1 MSNEETKKE
10 DLMEIEKKEE
20 TPEEKLER
28 EKKEAFDTMISDVKQ
43 NISLI
48 KRGVQNNDDRLIG
61 RALRQNLTLR
71 RKLDKVT
78 LCTVISQNLPENCER
93 KKLLLDYFKD
103 IKVDSFDTKKLKK
116 LPEVEVFL
124 QILLTVHLIDTKR
137 YEEAVI
143 CSTDMIE
150 YIKKNN
156 RNTLFLLGSKA
167 YFYYS
172 RSYELTNQLS
182 VIRSEL
188 LKGFKTSCLKQ
199 DKHGQAVLMN
209 LLLRNYIEE
218 NLYDQANQLISKS
231 PSIDFHSNSQLA
243 RYFYYKGRIKSIQLD
258 YSLAY
263 DCLMQAIMKS
273 PTGTAKGFRTSCYKL
288 MIIVKLLMGEIPERS
303 VFTQKG
309 LKKSLEPYYDL
320 TKQVRV
326 GDLLKFR
333 KVVEK
338 YSETFKSDQ
347 TYSLVQRI
355 RQNVIR
361 TGLKKI
367 SISYSKIS
375 LKDICEKLNLETPE
389 DVEHIVAK
397 AIRDGIIDASINHQQ
412 SYIKSNESIDIYS
425 TSEPSLVFEN
435 RIEFCLKVH
444 NDSVKSLRFPSLKK
458 QLQQQ
463 QQQLENSESEN
474 VFDDILD
481 DLDDDEEDG
490 MDEFGGL

>member
-1 MSNEETKKE
+1 
-10 DLMEIEKKEE
+10 
-20 TPEEKLER
+20 
-28 EKKEAFDTMISDVKQ
+28 
-43 NISLI
+43 
-48 KRGVQNNDDRLIG
+48 
-61 RALRQNLTLR
+61 
-71 RKLDKVT
+71 
-78 LCTVISQNLPENCER
+78 
-93 KKLLLDYFKD
+93 
-103 IKVDSFDTKKLKK
+103 
-116 LPEVEVFL
+116 
-124 QILLTVHLIDTKR
+124 
-137 YEEAVI
+137 
-143 CSTDMIE
+143 MIE
-150 YIKKNN
+150 YIKKQN

-167 YFYYS
+167 YFYFS

-182 VIRSEL
+182 MIRSEL
-188 LKGFKTSCLKQ
+188 LKAFKTCCLKQ

-209 LLLRNYIEE
+209 LLLRNYIQE
-218 NLYDQANQLISKS
+218 NLYDQANQLITKS
-231 PSIDFHSNSQLA
+231 QTIDFHSNSQLA

-273 PTGTAKGFRTSCYKL
+273 PTGTAKGFRIACTKL
-288 MIIVKLLMGEIPERS
+288 MIIVKLLMGEIPEKS

-309 LKKSLEPYYDL
+309 LKKSLEPYYAL

-333 KVVEK
+333 KVVEE
-338 YSETFKSDQ
+338 YSNVFKQDE

-397 AIRDGIIDASINHQQ
+397 AIRDGIIDASINHHDSFIQ
-412 SYIKSNESIDIYS
+412 SNESIDVYS
-425 TSEPSLVFEN
+425 TSEPTLVFEN
-435 RIEFCLKVH
+435 RIEFCLNIH
-444 NDSVKSLRFPSLKK
+444 NDSVKALRFPSSLQKK
-458 QLQQQ
+458 PLDNNNT
-463 QQQLENSESEN
+463 LEEDGGFE
-474 VFDDILD
+474 D
-481 DLDDDEEDG
+481 DLLDSLDDEEDG